1 MGNHKKMNNLKI
13 IGNDKI
19 PVIEIINTREELK
32 KLLNNHLPKIDI
44 DGFYSPINTANDPI
58 PYSMQYYRG
67 HGKTSYRLQ
76 STLERYLLDIGLSED
91 FIKINYSK
99 IEAKYLDHCYKILL
113 TQPIEG
119 YSILPENLEPNE
131 LWALGQH
138 DKMKTPLLDWSKSFF
153 VALYF
158 AFENHGNLNNEDEK
172 YRAIYSLN
180 EFLFNQIKIDPD
192 LKIGNRI
199 NAQKGVFTKKLSY
212 ELEASIERKNIYTE
226 EGEIPT
232 YNLSKIIISSEL
244 RADILNFLSEINI
257 DSTTIYP
264 DLFGKIKNCELG
276 IDNAILELAFSE

>member
-119 YSILPENLEPNE
+119 Y
-131 LWALGQH
+131 
-138 DKMKTPLLDWSKSFF
+138 SKSFF

>member
-1 MGNHKKMNNLKI
+1 MNDFTI
-13 IGNDKI
+13 IGNDRI
-19 PVIEIINTREELK
+19 PVIEIINTQKDLG
-32 KLLNNHLPKIDI
+32 KLLKNYLPKIDI
-44 DGFYSPINTANDPI
+44 DDFYLPINSTNNPM

-138 DKMKTPLLDWSKSFF
+138 YQMKTPLLDWSKSFF
-153 VALYF
+153 IALYF
-158 AFENHGNLNNEDEK
+158 AFENHGNINNKDEE
-172 YRAIYSLN
+172 YRVIYVLN
-180 EFLFNQIKIDPD
+180 EFLFNQIKIEPN

-212 ELEASIERKNIYTE
+212 ELEDSIERKNIYSE
-226 EGEIPT
+226 EGGIPI

-244 RADILNFLSEINI
+244 RTDVLNYLSEINI

-276 IDNAILELAFSE
+276 IDNAILELAFS

>member
-1 MGNHKKMNNLKI
+1 MNDFTI
-13 IGNDKI
+13 IGNDRI
-19 PVIEIINTREELK
+19 PVIEIINTQKDLG
-32 KLLNNHLPKIDI
+32 KLLKNYLPKIDI
-44 DGFYSPINTANDPI
+44 DDFYLPINSTNNPM

-138 DKMKTPLLDWSKSFF
+138 YQRKSPLLDWSKSFF
-153 VALYF
+153 IALYF
-158 AFENHGNLNNEDEK
+158 AFENHGNINNKDEE
-172 YRAIYSLN
+172 YRVIYVLN
-180 EFLFNQIKIDPD
+180 EFLFNQIKIEPN

-212 ELEASIERKNIYTE
+212 ELEDSIERKNIYSE
-226 EGEIPT
+226 EGGIPI

-244 RADILNFLSEINI
+244 RTDVLNYLSEINI

-276 IDNAILELAFSE
+276 IDNAILELAFS

>member
-1 MGNHKKMNNLKI
+1 MEDLKF

-19 PVIEIINTREELK
+19 PVIEIINTREKLI

-44 DGFYSPINTANDPI
+44 DSFYLPINTTSNPM
-58 PYSMQYYRG
+58 PYRMQYYRG
-67 HGKTSYRLQ
+67 HSKTSYRLQ
-76 STLERYLLDIGLSED
+76 STLERYLLDIGLNED
-91 FIKINYSK
+91 FIKKNYLE
-99 IEAKYLDHCYKILL
+99 IEAKYLDHCRKILL
-113 TQPIEG
+113 NQTIEG
-119 YSILPENLEPNE
+119 YSLLPKNLHPNE

-138 DKMKTPLLDWSKSFF
+138 YQMKTPLLDWSRSFF
-153 VALYF
+153 IALYF
-158 AFENHGNLNNEDEK
+158 AFENHGNFNNEDEK
-172 YRAIYSLN
+172 YRVIYILN

-199 NAQKGVFTKKLSY
+199 NAQKGVFTNKLSY
-212 ELEASIERKNIYTE
+212 ELEASIERENIYTE

-244 RADILNFLSEINI
+244 RTDILNFLSEINI

-276 IDNAILELAFSE
+276 IDNAILELAYSE

>member
-1 MGNHKKMNNLKI
+1 MEDLKF

-19 PVIEIINTREELK
+19 PVIEIINTREELI

-44 DGFYSPINTANDPI
+44 DSFYLPINAASNPM
-58 PYSMQYYRG
+58 PYRMQYYRG
-67 HGKTSYRLQ
+67 HSKTSYRLQ

-91 FIKINYSK
+91 FIKKNYLE
-99 IEAKYLDHCYKILL
+99 IEAKYLDHCRKILL
-113 TQPIEG
+113 NQTIEG
-119 YSILPENLEPNE
+119 YSLLPKNLQPNE

-138 DKMKTPLLDWSKSFF
+138 YQMKTPLLDWSRSFF
-153 VALYF
+153 IALYF
-158 AFENHGNLNNEDEK
+158 AFENHGNFNNEDEK
-172 YRAIYSLN
+172 YRVIYILN

-244 RADILNFLSEINI
+244 RTDILNFLSEINI

-276 IDNAILELAFSE
+276 IDNAILEFAFSE

>member
-1 MGNHKKMNNLKI
+1 MNDFTI
-13 IGNDKI
+13 IGNDRI
-19 PVIEIINTREELK
+19 PVIEIINTRKDLG
-32 KLLNNHLPKIDI
+32 KLLKNYLPKIDI
-44 DGFYSPINTANDPI
+44 DDFYLPINSTNNPM

-138 DKMKTPLLDWSKSFF
+138 YQMKTPLLDCSKSFF
-153 VALYF
+153 IALYF
-158 AFENHGNLNNEDEK
+158 AFENHGNINNKDEE
-172 YRAIYSLN
+172 YRVIYVLN
-180 EFLFNQIKIDPD
+180 EFLFNQIKIEPN

-199 NAQKGVFTKKLSY
+199 NAQKDVFTKKLSY
-212 ELEASIERKNIYTE
+212 ELEDSIERKNIYSE
-226 EGEIPT
+226 EGGIPI

-244 RADILNFLSEINI
+244 RTDVLNYLSEINI

-276 IDNAILELAFSE
+276 IDNAILKLAFS

>member
-1 MGNHKKMNNLKI
+1 MNDFKI
-13 IGNDKI
+13 IGNDRI
-19 PVIEIINTREELK
+19 PVIEIINTRKDLG
-32 KLLNNHLPKIDI
+32 KLLKNYLPKIDI
-44 DGFYSPINTANDPI
+44 DGFYLPINSTNNPM

-138 DKMKTPLLDWSKSFF
+138 YQMKTPLLDWSKSFF
-153 VALYF
+153 IALYF
-158 AFENHGNLNNEDEK
+158 AFESHGNINNKDEE
-172 YRAIYSLN
+172 YRVIYVLN
-180 EFLFNQIKIDPD
+180 EFLFNQIKIEPN

-212 ELEASIERKNIYTE
+212 ELEDSIERKNIYSE
-226 EGEIPT
+226 EGGIPI

-244 RADILNFLSEINI
+244 RTDVLNYLSEINI

-276 IDNAILELAFSE
+276 IDNAILELAFS